1 MGEEAGQE
9 VERERG
15 EARQISTLATLLFCQ
30 RNAPTQ
36 DGRWKHLWRRRRH
49 VHDVRSRG
57 VAVLRRRRMRGEH
70 LFIGHVLREHDA
82 VT

>member
-36 DGRWKHLWRRRRH
+36 DEGEGARSNDPRASRA
-49 VHDVRSRG
+49 VRAHSAVKSDGFRNLEARI
-57 VAVLRRRRMRGEH
+57 VLARFVLR
-70 LFIGHVLREHDA
+70 A
-82 VT
+82 QQ